1 MALSALAASAAFSS
15 PAEAKQTPCYQQ
27 VIDDW
32 FDDGRVN
39 KIYPLPCYPEAIKNL
54 PPDVLIYGNAEDEIG
69 RAWAYAKQGKPDPGG
84 KDPTP
89 TPTDTTATGTTK
101 TDTTKTGTT
110 KTDTASETDTTGTTT
125 TDSTTTDTSG
135 PSSVPIPLLV
145 LGGLA
150 VILLAAGSAGYFRRR
165 MNGDGDDDGTA
176 APPPAA

>member
-1 MALSALAASAAFSS
+1 M
-15 PAEAKQTPCYQQ
+15 AKQTPCYQQ

-110 KTDTASETDTTGTTT
+110 KTDTASATDTTGTTT
-125 TDSTTTDTSG
+125 RPT
-135 PSSVPIPLLV
+135 
-145 LGGLA
+145 
-150 VILLAAGSAGYFRRR
+150 RRR
-165 MNGDGDDDGTA
+165 PTRQARHRSRFRFSCSVGS
-176 APPPAA
+176 P